1 MGYIENLRSI
11 VGHRLILLTGVG
23 VLVINDRQ
31 QILLQNNAEGCW
43 GIPGGFMELG
53 ETAEDAGK
61 REVFEETGIQ
71 VDQLK
76 LVTVVSGDETY
87 KKLAN
92 GDEYY
97 SVTIVYSTTHII
109 GGKLEADG
117 IETFEVAFFE
127 LKELPENISKLSKTI
142 INEYKTTRQE

>member
-1 MGYIENLRSI
+1 MGYIEDLRSV

-23 VLVINDRQ
+23 VLVINNRQ
-31 QILLQNNAEGCW
+31 QILLQHNAKGYW

-71 VDQLK
+71 VDKLK
-76 LVTVVSGDETY
+76 LVTVISGDDTY

-109 GGKLEADG
+109 GGTLEADG

-127 LKELPENISKLSKTI
+127 INELPEKISRLSKTLI
-142 INEYKTTRQE
+142 SEYKKTRQE